1 MLKISVWVPDSL
13 LEALDRSAAEL
24 EITRA
29 DLIRQ
34 ALQRYVEDVEDRNLA
49 VKRLDDPADSTMDW
63 QAVRNALLDT
73 G

>member
-1 MLKISVWVPDSL
+1 MASISVQIPDNL
-13 LEALDRSAAEL
+13 IEALDRAAEEL

-34 ALQRYVEDVEDRNLA
+34 ALQRYVEDVEDFNLA
-49 VKRLDDPADSTMDW
+49 VERLRDPADSTLNW
-63 QAVRNALLDT
+63 QEVRNALLDT

>member
-1 MLKISVWVPDSL
+1 MVRISVQVPDNL
-13 LEALDRSAAEL
+13 IEALDRAAAEL

-34 ALQRYVEDVEDRNLA
+34 ALQHYVEDVEDLNLA
-49 VKRLDDPADSTMDW
+49 VKRLHDPADPTLNW
-63 QAVRNALLDT
+63 QEVRNALLDT

>member
-1 MLKISVWVPDSL
+1 MVSISVQVPDNL
-13 LEALDRSAAEL
+13 LEALDRAAAEL

-34 ALQRYVEDVEDRNLA
+34 ALQCYVEDVEDLNLA
-49 VKRLDDPADSTMDW
+49 VKRLHDPADTTLNW
-63 QAVRNALLDT
+63 HKVRNGLLDT

>member
-1 MLKISVWVPDSL
+1 MVSISVQVPDNL
-13 LEALDRSAAEL
+13 IEALDRAAAEL

-34 ALQRYVEDVEDRNLA
+34 ALRRYIEDVEDLNLA
-49 VKRLDDPADSTMDW
+49 VKRLNDPADRTMDW
-63 QAVRNALLDT
+63 QKVRNALLDT